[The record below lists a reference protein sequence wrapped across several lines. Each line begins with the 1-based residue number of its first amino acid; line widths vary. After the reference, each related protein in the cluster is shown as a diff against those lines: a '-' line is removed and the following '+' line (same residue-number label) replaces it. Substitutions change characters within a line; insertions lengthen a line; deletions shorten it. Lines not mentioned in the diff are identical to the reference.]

1 VVLNAIH
8 LTNVKA
14 FGEAEFWFAIIKVVA
29 IIGMIRLGCDL
40 LFSGSGGPQAS
51 VSNLWAHGGFFPNGV
66 SGLVMA
72 MAIIMFSF
80 GGLEMLG
87 FTAAEA
93 DTPRTVIPK
102 A

>member
-1 VVLNAIH
+1 
-8 LTNVKA
+8 
-14 FGEAEFWFAIIKVVA
+14 FAIIKVVA
-29 IIGMIRLGCDL
+29 IIGMILLGCYL
-40 LFSGSGGPQAS
+40 LLSGSGGPQAS

-87 FTAAEA
+87 FT
-93 DTPRTVIPK
+93 
-102 A
+102 